1 MQSLSETLCVKLFLP
16 GISVVIRRLHDTNK
30 PGWYML
36 ILLFTMP
43 ILLIEYLFGID
54 LQWMAIFG
62 VFGILAFC
70 VWLFQSSDEGEN
82 QYGPEPTS

>member
-1 MQSLSETLCVKLFLP
+1 
-16 GISVVIRRLHDTNK
+16 
-30 PGWYML
+30 ML
-36 ILLFTMP
+36 ILLLIMP

-54 LQWMAIFG
+54 LQWMAI
-62 VFGILAFC
+62 FGILAFC

>member
-1 MQSLSETLCVKLFLP
+1 
-16 GISVVIRRLHDTNK
+16 
-30 PGWYML
+30 ML
-36 ILLFTMP
+36 ILLLIMP

-62 VFGILAFC
+62 VFGILAFR

-82 QYGPEPTS
+82 QYGPDPTT